1 MRVNNRSVFKILC
14 ISSAVIALVVLF
26 LTSIYLP
33 LLHTLGK
40 CGAQTEHYITAK
52 VACSVAFIGSFLQIV
67 WAFLLLLVWMED
79 VKKYFIGHITFGTVT
94 FVVAVIIIINV
105 CANIVNNKERGGP
118 TVIPNRIGIQ
128 MRLDW
133 NIFGTNFTAAWFC
146 RRFRSNPNPNHG
158 QASIIVLTN
167 KLVFLDTLARMADMK
182 LIFKILCIVSIVIAA
197 VLLIVAVVYLAS
209 LGSPSSR
216 CGNTSQH
223 YKMAIAAGSLAIVG
237 SLLQIVLALLLLLV
251 WKDDMQKYFI
261 FHVIIGT
268 IILIATILVCIHG
281 GIIDCAKCEA
291 FLAFLIID
299 WLWCFI
305 SAVSLCAAE

>member
-146 RRFRSNPNPNHG
+146 RRSFS
-158 QASIIVLTN
+158 
-167 KLVFLDTLARMADMK
+167 DTLARMADMK